1 MKLVAD
7 ENILGL
13 DAIEGAGVEIIRRAG
28 REITNKDLLHADAL
42 WVRSVTQVDAELVR
56 GSNLRFVGTAT
67 AGIEHIDV
75 EALEEQGIV
84 FASAPGANANA
95 VVEYVLAAMLELES
109 PWQSLDAGGT
119 LGIVGYGH
127 VGQRLAAVAD
137 ALGWKTRVSDPHLG
151 SSADRPLHNLDELLE
166 CEVISL
172 HCSLTRGTNHD
183 SYHLFDEEELAALRG
198 EQTLINASRGAVINN
213 AALAE
218 RLAAADAPD
227 VVLDVWEGEPQFDQS
242 LLQFPSLRLA
252 TSHIAG
258 YTIDAK
264 LNATRML
271 WKSTQG
277 VIAGLTNVDFECVDR
292 GASLEFSNVASA
304 KDLMNAVYPILRDD
318 CALRQLES
326 QGAEKL
332 GDLFDALR
340 RDYPPRREIAALTDA
355 QVAKLGEGAQR
366 LSLALTV

>member
-13 DAIEGAGVEIIRRAG
+13 DAIEEAGVEVTRRAG
-28 REITNKDLLHADAL
+28 REIRNNDLLDADAL

-75 EALEEQGIV
+75 EALKEEGIA

-109 PWQSLDAGGT
+109 PWRALDAGGT

-151 SSADRPLHNLDELLE
+151 SSDDRPLHDLSELLP

-183 SYHLFDEEELAALRG
+183 SYHLFGNEELAALRG

-218 RLAAADAPD
+218 RLAAADAPA
-227 VVLDVWEGEPQFDQS
+227 VVLDVWEGEPQFHQS
-242 LLQFPSLRLA
+242 LLQFPSLRLG

-271 WKSTQG
+271 WKSTQS
-277 VIAGLTNVDFECVDR
+277 VIAGGTNVDFESAGA
-292 GASLEFSNVASA
+292 GASLEFSNTASA
-304 KDLMNAVYPILRDD
+304 RDLMNAVYPILRDD
-318 CALRQLES
+318 RALRQLQRED
-326 QGAEKL
+326 AENL
-332 GDLFDALR
+332 GNLFDALR
-340 RDYPPRREIAALTDA
+340 RDYPPRREVAELTDA
-355 QVAKLGEGAQR
+355 QVAGLDKHAQR
-366 LSLALTV
+366 LVRALRR